1 MGKDFITKNDTLIIC
16 LNGEIDQYAVAILKE
31 KIDIEIEVTSKKNLI
46 FDLRDVTLMDSSG
59 IGLILGR
66 YKLVKMLGGGV
77 ALCNASPAVKKII
90 DLSGITKIIPHCK
103 NRESAENS
111 FDKTINSERGESK

>member
-1 MGKDFITKNDTLIIC
+1 MGKDFKHGNNALIVC
-16 LNGEIDQYAVAILKE
+16 LNGEIDQYAVAVLKE
-31 KIDIEIEVTSKKNLI
+31 KIDIEIEVTSIKNLI

-77 ALCNASPAVKKII
+77 ALCNATPTVKKII
-90 DLSGITKIIPHCK
+90 DLSGITKIIPHYK
-103 NRESAENS
+103 NRETAENS
-111 FDKTINSERGESK
+111 LDKNKSSERGENK

>member
-1 MGKDFITKNDTLIIC
+1 MGKDFIVKNDALIVC
-16 LNGEIDQYAVAILKE
+16 LSGEIDQYAAAVLKE

-66 YKLVKMLGGGV
+66 YKLVKMYSGSV
-77 ALCNASPAVKKII
+77 ALCGASPTVKKII
-90 DLSGITKIIPHCK
+90 DLSGITKIIPHFK
-103 NRESAENS
+103 KREEAENS
-111 FDKTINSERGESK
+111 FDKNINSERRENK

>member
-1 MGKDFITKNDTLIIC
+1 MGKDFIVKNDALIVC
-16 LNGEIDQYAVAILKE
+16 LSGEIDQYAVAVLKE

-66 YKLVKMLGGGV
+66 YKLVKMYDGGV
-77 ALCNASPAVKKII
+77 ALCSASSTVKKII
-90 DLSGITKIIPHCK
+90 DLSGINKIIPHYK
-103 NRESAENS
+103 KREEAENS
-111 FDKTINSERGESK
+111 FDKNINSERGENK

>member
-1 MGKDFITKNDTLIIC
+1 MGKDFKVKNNALIVF
-16 LNGEIDQYAVAILKE
+16 LNGEIDQYAVAVLKE

-66 YKLVKMLGGGV
+66 YKLIKMLDGGV
-77 ALCNASPAVKKII
+77 ALCNANSTVKKII
-90 DLSGITKIIPHCK
+90 DLSGITKIIPYYK
-103 NRESAENS
+103 NCEEAISS
-111 FDKTINSERGESK
+111 FDRINNSERGENK